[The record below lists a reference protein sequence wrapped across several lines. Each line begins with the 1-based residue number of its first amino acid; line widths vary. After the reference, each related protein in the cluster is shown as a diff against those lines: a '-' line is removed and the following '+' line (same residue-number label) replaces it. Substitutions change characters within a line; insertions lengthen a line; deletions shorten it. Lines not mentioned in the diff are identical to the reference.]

1 MTNNLDFGETGKVSS
16 QGVRD
21 EFVRQL
27 DFFNDPVVRE
37 EVFRLST
44 LKMVT
49 KCELD
54 TMHERREEIRKIENR
69 R

>member
-1 MTNNLDFGETGKVSS
+1 MTNNINFGEAGTVSS

-27 DFFNDPVVRE
+27 DFFNDPVIRE
-37 EVFRLST
+37 EVCRLST

-54 TMHERREEIRKIENR
+54 TLKVRREEIRVIENR